1 MDKQEMERV
10 VSNLDHRVDRVEQI
24 LPTLA
29 TKDDLQAAIEPL
41 ATKAELQ
48 AAIEPLAT
56 KAELSADIRKAVEPL
71 ATKAELSTAIDRAVE
86 PLATKAALNAA
97 IGKAVEPLATKAELQ
112 ATKVNLGTAIAE
124 AEQRMR
130 THFDVVTESLHDDVR
145 LIATGMADLSQRMHQ
160 LRGEL
165 KTDLAGI
172 NRRLMR
178 VEARGA
184 AR

>member
-48 AAIEPLAT
+48 AAI
-56 KAELSADIRKAVEPL
+56 EPL

-172 NRRLMR
+172 DRRLMR

>member
-56 KAELSADIRKAVEPL
+56 KAELSADIRK
-71 ATKAELSTAIDRAVE
+71 AVE

-172 NRRLMR
+172 DRRLMR